1 MPVKPAA
8 CGDLD
13 DRAYSKRRNPMKILL
28 PVDGS
33 DYTKRMLAHLAA
45 HDELLGPGHEYIA
58 FVAIPPIPSHASRF
72 LDHAALNEWYAE
84 RAEEVLKPV
93 RAFAEQQHWNL
104 RTAHRCGHP
113 AEAITNVATEEKVDL
128 IVMGTHGHSAL
139 RNIVLG
145 SVATGVLARCKL
157 PVLLLR

>member
-1 MPVKPAA
+1 
-8 CGDLD
+8 
-13 DRAYSKRRNPMKILL
+13 MKILL

-45 HDELLGPGHEYIA
+45 HDELLGARHDYIA
-58 FVAIPPIPSHASRF
+58 FVAVAPIPSHASRF
-72 LDHAALNEWYAE
+72 LDHAALNDWYAE
-84 RAEEVLKPV
+84 RAEEVFKPI
-93 RAFAEQQHWNL
+93 RACADQQHWTL

-113 AEAITNVATEEKVDL
+113 AEAITAFATEEKVDL
-128 IVMGTHGHSAL
+128 IVMGTHGQSAL
-139 RNIVLG
+139 ANMVLG